1 MCLRFLG
8 QILGDRYSLMRL
20 LRPFILLLLVFSL
33 LATSCLSP
41 SQERALF
48 KSALLL
54 TEVLPQVPIKPLST
68 LGNPIRH
75 EQTVYSGTDAALFGD
90 LYLPEGEG
98 PYGAILI
105 YLGIASPADDPY
117 AQALV
122 RGLAQ
127 QGIVVLIHQSRRMEA
142 SIIDP
147 SEIEGIIEAL
157 IHLRERSDVD
167 RERIGILGFSVGSGL
182 ALRAAAD
189 PRIRDDVAFV
199 HSFGGYFDAASVL
212 SAVTTQQVIV
222 NGKVESWVPD
232 PLAASLFQHALLA
245 TVEDE
250 TERVQLQAALEGE
263 AEPPE
268 ELSQRGRT
276 LLALYA
282 NSDPHRTREIL
293 ASDPTLVGWLEDIS
307 PAPAMKDVS
316 ARLYIAHD
324 HADAFLPYS
333 ESLHLAEAASEH
345 TTVVFR
351 SFVLFA
357 HLYPTNDADQLVF
370 LREVWNLYWHVV
382 AVLQEVA

>member
-1 MCLRFLG
+1 
-8 QILGDRYSLMRL
+8 MRQVRPYVL
-20 LRPFILLLLVFSL
+20 LTLVLSL

-41 SQERALF
+41 VQECAIV

-54 TEVLPQVPIKPLST
+54 TEVLPQVPIKPLAS
-68 LGNPIRH
+68 LGNPIRQ
-75 EQTVYSGTDAALFGD
+75 ERTTYSGADPALVGD
-90 LYLPEGEG
+90 LYVPVGEG

-127 QGIVVLIHQSRRMEA
+127 QGTVVLIHQSRRMEA
-142 SIIDP
+142 GIIDP

-157 IHLRERSDVD
+157 HYLRERPDVD
-167 RERIGILGFSVGSGL
+167 RERMGILGFSVGSGL

-199 HSFGGYFDAASVL
+199 HSFGGYFDAANVL
-212 SAVTTQQVIV
+212 SAVTTHQVVV

-245 TVEDE
+245 TVENE
-250 TERVQLQAALEGE
+250 TERVQLQAALAGE
-263 AEPPE
+263 AKPPA

-282 NSDPHRTREIL
+282 NTDPRRTREIL
-293 ASDPTLVGWLEDIS
+293 AGDPTLVGWLEDIS
-307 PAPAMKDVS
+307 PAPAMSDVS

-333 ESLHLAEAASEH
+333 ESLHLAEAAREH

-357 HLYPTNDADQLVF
+357 HLYPTNDADQFIF

-382 AVLQEVA
+382 AVLEEVA

>member
-1 MCLRFLG
+1 
-8 QILGDRYSLMRL
+8 MRL
-20 LRPFILLLLVFSL
+20 LRPYLLLLLGFGL
-33 LATSCLSP
+33 LLTSCLSP
-41 SQERALF
+41 AQERSIF

-54 TEVLPQVPIKPLST
+54 TEVLPQVPIKPLAS
-68 LGNPIRH
+68 LGNPIRQ
-75 EQTVYSGTDAALFGD
+75 ERTMYSGVDPALVGD
-90 LYLPEGEG
+90 LYLPDGEG

-142 SIIDP
+142 GIIDP
-147 SEIEGIIEAL
+147 AEIEGIVQAVL
-157 IHLRERSDVD
+157 HLRALPEVD

-189 PRIRDDVAFV
+189 PRVRDDVAFV

-212 SAVTTQQVIV
+212 SAVTTQQVVV

-245 TVEDE
+245 TVENE
-250 TERVQLQAALEGE
+250 TERVQLQAALAGE

-276 LLALYA
+276 LLALYE
-282 NSDPHRTREIL
+282 NTDPRRTREIL

-307 PAPAMKDVS
+307 PAPVMQDVN

-333 ESLHLAEAASEH
+333 ESLYLAEAAREH

-357 HLYPTNDADQLVF
+357 HLYPTNDANQLIF

-382 AVLQEVA
+382 AVLEEVA

>member
-1 MCLRFLG
+1 
-8 QILGDRYSLMRL
+8 MRTV
-20 LRPFILLLLVFSL
+20 RPFVLLFLVCGLLL
-33 LATSCLSP
+33 TSCLSP
-41 SQERALF
+41 AQERAVF

-54 TEVLPQVPIKPLST
+54 TEVLPQVPIKPLAS

-75 EQTVYSGTDAALFGD
+75 EQTVYSGADAALFGD
-90 LYLPEGEG
+90 LYLPDGEG

-142 SIIDP
+142 GIIDP
-147 SEIEGIIEAL
+147 LEIEGIIEAL
-157 IHLRERSDVD
+157 MHLRALPEVD
-167 RERIGILGFSVGSGL
+167 RERIGILGFSVGAGL

-212 SAVTTQQVIV
+212 SAVTTQQVVV

-245 TVEDE
+245 TVESNA
-250 TERVQLQAALEGE
+250 ERVALQAALAGE
-263 AEPPE
+263 AEPPAT
-268 ELSQRGRT
+268 LSQRGRT
-276 LLALYA
+276 LLALYE
-282 NSDPHRTREIL
+282 NKDPHRTAEIL
-293 ASDPTLVGWLEDIS
+293 ARDPTLVGWLQDIS
-307 PAPAMKDVS
+307 PAPAMHDVD

-333 ESLHLAEAASEH
+333 ESLHLAEAAREH

-357 HLYPTNDADQLVF
+357 HLYPTNDAGQFIF

-382 AVLQEVA
+382 AVLAEVA

>member
-1 MCLRFLG
+1 MLTGCLT
-8 QILGDRYSLMRL
+8 
-20 LRPFILLLLVFSL
+20 
-33 LATSCLSP
+33 AA
-41 SQERALF
+41 QERAVF

-54 TEVLPQVPIKPLST
+54 TEVLPQVPVKPLS
-68 LGNPIRH
+68 LVGGSIRH
-75 EQTVYSGTDAALFGD
+75 EQTAYGGADPALYGD

-142 SIIDP
+142 GIIDP
-147 SEIEGIIEAL
+147 SEVEGIVQAF
-157 IHLRERSDVD
+157 HYLREQPAVD
-167 RERIGILGFSVGSGL
+167 RGRIGILGFSVGAGL

-189 PRIRDDVAFV
+189 LRIRDDVAFV
-199 HSFGGYFDAASVL
+199 HSFGGYYDAASVL
-212 SAVTTQQVIV
+212 SAVTTQQVVV

-245 TVEDE
+245 TVENE
-250 TERVQLQAALEGE
+250 RERVQLQAALAGE
-263 AEPPE
+263 AEPPAT
-268 ELSQRGRT
+268 LSQRGRT
-276 LLALYA
+276 LLALYE
-282 NSDPHRTREIL
+282 NKDPHRTEEIL
-293 ASDPTLVGWLEDIS
+293 ARDPTLVGWLQDIS
-307 PAPAMKDVS
+307 PAPAMQDVN
-316 ARLYIAHD
+316 ARLYVAHD

-333 ESLHLAEAASEH
+333 ESLHLAEAAREH
-345 TTVVFR
+345 TSVVFR

-357 HLYPTNDADQLVF
+357 HLYPTNDANQLIF

-382 AVLQEVA
+382 AVLAEVA

>member
-1 MCLRFLG
+1 
-8 QILGDRYSLMRL
+8 MRL
-20 LRPFILLLLVFSL
+20 FRPCVLLLLAFGL

-41 SQERALF
+41 NQERAIF

-54 TEVLPQVPIKPLST
+54 TEVLPQIPIKPLST

-75 EQTVYSGTDAALFGD
+75 EQTVYSGTDTALFGD
-90 LYLPEGEG
+90 LYMPEGEG

-142 SIIDP
+142 GIIDP
-147 SEIEGIIEAL
+147 AEIEGIIEAL
-157 IHLRERSDVD
+157 VHLRERPEVD
-167 RERIGILGFSVGSGL
+167 RGRIGILGFSVGSGL

-189 PRIRDDVAFV
+189 ARIRDDVAFV
-199 HSFGGYFDAASVL
+199 HSFGGYYDAASVL
-212 SAVTTQQVIV
+212 SAVTTQQVVV

-245 TVEDE
+245 TVENE
-250 TERVQLQAALEGE
+250 AERVQLQAALAGE
-263 AEPPE
+263 AEPPA

-282 NSDPHRTREIL
+282 NEDPRRTPEIL
-293 ASDPTLVGWLEDIS
+293 AGDPTLVGWLEDIS
-307 PAPAMKDVS
+307 PAPAIRDVR
-316 ARLYIAHD
+316 ARLYVAHD
-324 HADAFLPYS
+324 HADAFLPYG
-333 ESLHLAEAASEH
+333 ESVRLAAAAREH

-357 HLYPTNDADQLVF
+357 HLYPTNDAGQFIF

-382 AVLQEVA
+382 AVLEEVA

>member
-1 MCLRFLG
+1 MRILRSFA
-8 QILGDRYSLMRL
+8 
-20 LRPFILLLLVFSL
+20 LLLLFGGL
-33 LATSCLSP
+33 MLTGCLTAA
-41 SQERALF
+41 QERAVF

-54 TEVLPQVPIKPLST
+54 TEVLPQVPVKPLSI
-68 LGNPIRH
+68 LGGPIRH
-75 EQTVYSGTDAALFGD
+75 EQTAYGGVDPALYGD

-98 PYGAILI
+98 PYGAVLI

-142 SIIDP
+142 GIIDP
-147 SEIEGIIEAL
+147 SEIEGIVQAF
-157 IHLRERSDVD
+157 HYLREQPAVD
-167 RERIGILGFSVGSGL
+167 RERIGILGFSVGAGL

-189 PRIRDDVAFV
+189 PRIREDVAFL

-212 SAVTTQQVIV
+212 GAVTTQQVVV
-222 NGKVESWVPD
+222 NGKVESWIPD

-245 TVEDE
+245 TIEDE
-250 TERVQLQAALEGE
+250 TERVQLQAALAGEG
-263 AEPPE
+263 APPE
-268 ELSQRGRT
+268 KLSQRGKT
-276 LLALYA
+276 LLALYE
-282 NSDPHRTREIL
+282 NRNPHRTAEIL
-293 ASDPTLVGWLEDIS
+293 AGDPDLVGWLQEISPSAALEDIE
-307 PAPAMKDVS
+307 

-333 ESLHLAEAASEH
+333 ESLLLAAAAREH

-357 HLYPTNDADQLVF
+357 HLYPTNDANQLIF
-370 LREVWNLYWHVV
+370 LREVWNLYWHVA
-382 AVLQEVA
+382 AVLEEVA

>member
-1 MCLRFLG
+1 
-8 QILGDRYSLMRL
+8 MRII
-20 LRPFILLLLVFSL
+20 RPYVLLLLAFGL

-41 SQERALF
+41 NQERAIF

-54 TEVLPQVPIKPLST
+54 TEVLPQIPIKPLNT

-75 EQTVYSGTDAALFGD
+75 EHTVYSGADAALFGD

-142 SIIDP
+142 GIIDP
-147 SEIEGIIEAL
+147 VEIEGIVQAVM
-157 IHLRERSDVD
+157 HLRALPQVD
-167 RERIGILGFSVGSGL
+167 RERIGILGFSVGAGL
-182 ALRAAAD
+182 ALCAAAD
-189 PRIRDDVAFV
+189 PRIRDDVAFF

-212 SAVTTQQVIV
+212 SAVTTQQVVV
-222 NGKVESWVPD
+222 NGNAEPWVPD
-232 PLAASLFQHALLA
+232 PLAAQLFQHALLA
-245 TVEDE
+245 TVENDA
-250 TERVQLQAALEGE
+250 ERVQLQSALAGE
-263 AEPPE
+263 AGAPA

-282 NSDPHRTREIL
+282 NEYPRRTPQIL
-293 ASDPTLVGWLEDIS
+293 AGDPDLVGWLRDIS
-307 PAPAMKDVS
+307 PAAVMEDVH

-333 ESLHLAEAASEH
+333 ESLLLAEAAAEH

-357 HLYPTNDADQLVF
+357 HLYPTNDANQLIF

-382 AVLQEVA
+382 AVLAEVA

>member
-1 MCLRFLG
+1 MRVLR
-8 QILGDRYSLMRL
+8 SL
-20 LRPFILLLLVFSL
+20 ILLILVASL
-33 LATSCLSP
+33 LATSCLSA
-41 SQERALF
+41 SQERAIF

-54 TEVLPQVPIKPLST
+54 TEVLPQIPIKPLSFV
-68 LGNPIRH
+68 GNPIRQ
-75 EQTVYSGTDAALFGD
+75 ERTDYGGTDPALVGD
-90 LYLPEGEG
+90 LYLPDGDG
-98 PYGAILI
+98 PFGAILI

-142 SIIDP
+142 GIIDP
-147 SEIEGIIEAL
+147 AEVEGIVQAVRY
-157 IHLRERSDVD
+157 LRERPVVD
-167 RERIGILGFSVGSGL
+167 RERVGILGFSVGSGL

-199 HSFGGYFDAASVL
+199 HSFGGYFDAANVL

-222 NGKVESWVPD
+222 DGNAVPWVPD

-245 TVEDE
+245 TVENE
-250 TERVQLQAALEGE
+250 SERVRLQAALAGE
-263 AEPPE
+263 AEAPA

-276 LLALYA
+276 LLALYE
-282 NSDPHRTREIL
+282 NTDPHRTREIL
-293 ASDPTLVGWLEDIS
+293 ARDPTLVGWLQEIS
-307 PAPAMKDVS
+307 PATDMRNVH

-333 ESLHLAEAASEH
+333 ESLLLAEAAREH

-357 HLYPTNDADQLVF
+357 HLYPTNDAGQLIF
-370 LREVWNLYWHVV
+370 FREVWNLYWHVV
-382 AVLQEVA
+382 AVLAEIA

>member
-1 MCLRFLG
+1 
-8 QILGDRYSLMRL
+8 MRR
-20 LRPFILLLLVFSL
+20 LRPFVLLFLVCGLLL
-33 LATSCLSP
+33 TSCLSLV
-41 SQERALF
+41 QERAVF

-54 TEVLPQVPIKPLST
+54 TEVLPQVPIKPLAS
-68 LGNPIRH
+68 LGNPIRQ
-75 EQTVYSGTDAALFGD
+75 ERTTYSGADPALVGD
-90 LYLPEGEG
+90 LYLPDGEG

-142 SIIDP
+142 GIIDP
-147 SEIEGIIEAL
+147 AEVAGIVEAVQFL
-157 IHLRERSDVD
+157 HAQPQVDGERV
-167 RERIGILGFSVGSGL
+167 GILGFSVGAGL

-199 HSFGGYFDAASVL
+199 HSFGGYFDAANVL
-212 SAVTTQQVIV
+212 SAVTTQQVVV
-222 NGKVESWVPD
+222 NGKVESWAPD

-245 TVEDE
+245 TVANE
-250 TERVQLQAALEGE
+250 TERAQLQAALAGEGE
-263 AEPPE
+263 PPA
-268 ELSQRGRT
+268 ELSRRGRT

-282 NSDPHRTREIL
+282 NDDPSRTQEIL
-293 ASDPTLVGWLEDIS
+293 AGDPTLVGWLQDIS
-307 PAPAMKDVS
+307 PAPAMQDVN
-316 ARLYIAHD
+316 ARLYVAHD

-333 ESLHLAEAASEH
+333 ESLLLAEAASEH
-345 TTVVFR
+345 TSVVFR

-357 HLYPTNDADQLVF
+357 HLYPTNDANQLIF

-382 AVLQEVA
+382 AVLAEVA

>member
-1 MCLRFLG
+1 MRVVRPLVLL
-8 QILGDRYSLMRL
+8 ILAFG
-20 LRPFILLLLVFSL
+20 LLL
-33 LATSCLSP
+33 TSCLSP
-41 SQERALF
+41 SQERAIF

-54 TEVLPQVPIKPLST
+54 TEVLPQVPIKPLNA

-75 EQTVYSGTDAALFGD
+75 EQTAYSGADAALFGD
-90 LYLPEGEG
+90 LYVPDGEG

-142 SIIDP
+142 GIIDP
-147 SEIEGIIEAL
+147 AEIEGIVQAVL
-157 IHLRERSDVD
+157 YLRERPEVD
-167 RERIGILGFSVGSGL
+167 RKRIGILGFSVGSGL

-212 SAVTTQQVIV
+212 SAVTTQQVVV

-245 TVEDE
+245 TVESNA
-250 TERVQLQAALEGE
+250 ERVALQAALAGE
-263 AEPPE
+263 AEPPAT
-268 ELSQRGRT
+268 LSQRGRT
-276 LLALYA
+276 LLALYE
-282 NSDPHRTREIL
+282 NDDPHRTAGIL
-293 ASDPTLVGWLEDIS
+293 ARDPTLVGWLQDIS
-307 PAPAMKDVS
+307 PAPAMQDVN

-333 ESLHLAEAASEH
+333 ESLHLAEAAREH

-357 HLYPTNDADQLVF
+357 HLYPTNGANQLIF

-382 AVLQEVA
+382 AVLAEVA